1 MPKELATKLFEM
13 LDIEEQKNKHTAS
26 VVVLELREE
35 EQNISKNLARLT
47 DVYVAQDIE
56 REDYLKRRR
65 SLMSDKKSVEEK
77 IGRLLRTP
85 SAWIEPTRE
94 WIKDALI
101 LDEIAKTNDLP
112 SKKISLQKIFGSN
125 LTLKNRE
132 AVGNG
137 LNPWAE
143 LRSAR
148 QNPAKKDLVL
158 IAESLLNE
166 ARTHFSKNLSSN
178 LISRAERFVV

>member
-1 MPKELATKLFEM
+1 
-13 LDIEEQKNKHTAS
+13 
-26 VVVLELREE
+26 
-35 EQNISKNLARLT
+35 
-47 DVYVAQDIE
+47 
-56 REDYLKRRR
+56 
-65 SLMSDKKSVEEK
+65 MSDKKSVEEQ

-112 SKKISLQKIFGSN
+112 SKKISHQKIFGSN

-132 AVGNG
+132 AVGNP
-137 LNPWAE
+137 LNSWAE

-148 QNPAKKDLVL
+148 QNFPKNNLTL
-158 IAESLLNE
+158 IAESLLKS
-166 ARTHFSKNLSSN
+166 ARTYFSKNS
-178 LISRAERFVV
+178 

>member
-1 MPKELATKLFEM
+1 
-13 LDIEEQKNKHTAS
+13 
-26 VVVLELREE
+26 
-35 EQNISKNLARLT
+35 
-47 DVYVAQDIE
+47 
-56 REDYLKRRR
+56 
-65 SLMSDKKSVEEK
+65 MSDKKSVEEQ
-77 IGRLLRTP
+77 IGRLLRNP

-137 LNPWAE
+137 LTPWAE

-148 QNPAKKDLVL
+148 QNPAKKSFSL
-158 IAESLLNE
+158 IVEPRPGIEPGTSSLPWMCSTN
-166 ARTHFSKNLSSN
+166 
-178 LISRAERFVV
+178 

>member
-1 MPKELATKLFEM
+1 
-13 LDIEEQKNKHTAS
+13 
-26 VVVLELREE
+26 
-35 EQNISKNLARLT
+35 
-47 DVYVAQDIE
+47 
-56 REDYLKRRR
+56 
-65 SLMSDKKSVEEK
+65 MSDKKSIEEQ
-77 IGRLLRTP
+77 ITRLLRTP

-94 WIKDALI
+94 WIKDAVTLY
-101 LDEIAKTNDLP
+101 EIAKTNDLP

-148 QNPAKKDLVL
+148 QNPAKKPVSLILEPTSGIEPETFCVL
-158 IAESLLNE
+158 GRCDNRYTTETHEQNCSTKFLLPYVASSGKMYPDSTGNDNLG
-166 ARTHFSKNLSSN
+166 ARSSHCVH
-178 LISRAERFVV
+178 LMVKVDYPHHVHQQGHPQGHL